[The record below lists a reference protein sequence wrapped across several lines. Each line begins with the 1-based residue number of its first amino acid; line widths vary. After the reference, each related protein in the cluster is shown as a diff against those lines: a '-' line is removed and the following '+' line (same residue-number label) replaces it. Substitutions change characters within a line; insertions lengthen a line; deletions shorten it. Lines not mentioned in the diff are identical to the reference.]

1 MKQKISEDFLHFIWK
16 YRLFKS
22 NKLLTADKQLLE
34 IISCGLQNTDSGPDF
49 FNARIKLDNTIWA
62 GNIEIHVC
70 SSDWNLHNHSKD
82 EAYNNVVLHVVY
94 EHNEDIILKN
104 GTKIPTLELKNLI
117 QPILLKKYHALLQ
130 SKKWI
135 PCSGQIAAIPSLYTQ
150 NWLSRLAIERLEN
163 KINNVFGLVKKLNN
177 DWNEAFYV
185 SLAKYFGMK
194 VNAEPFEI
202 LALSLPQKIISKH
215 KNNLLQIEAL
225 LFGQAGLLESSESTN
240 EYQHTLKKE
249 YLHLKKKYHLHSLPP
264 GIWKFA
270 RIRPNSF
277 PTLKLAQF
285 AVLCHTHSLLFS
297 KIIEEENAS
306 QLQKLFN
313 VSTSEFWKKHYTFE
327 KQSERNTG
335 SLGVSSVQ
343 IIFIN
348 TVIPFLFA
356 YGRYKNNKSIEEK
369 ALTWLEEINPEKNS
383 IIIKWETEG
392 IKLESAADTQALIQL
407 KNEYC
412 NYFKCINC
420 GIGLEL
426 LK

>member
-1 MKQKISEDFLHFIWK
+1 MKQNINEDFLHFIWK
-16 YRLFKS
+16 YRLYKN
-22 NKLLTADKQLLE
+22 NKLFTTDNQVLE
-34 IISCGLQNTDSGPDF
+34 IISCGLQNSHSGPDF
-49 FNARIKLDNTIWA
+49 FNARIKLDNTVWA

-82 EAYNNVVLHVVY
+82 EAYNNVILHVVY
-94 EHNEDIILKN
+94 EHNDEIILKN
-104 GTKIPTLELKNLI
+104 GIKIPTLELKNLI
-117 QPILLKKYHALLQ
+117 HPNILKKYHALLQ

-135 PCSGQIAAIPSLYTQ
+135 SCSGQISAIPLVQIQ
-150 NWLSRLAIERLEN
+150 NWLSRLAVERLEN
-163 KINNVFGLVKKLNN
+163 KTNNVLGLVKKLHN

-185 SLAKYFGMK
+185 SLAKHFGMK
-194 VNAEPFEI
+194 VNAEPFEM

-225 LFGQAGLLESSESTN
+225 LFGQAGLLEGDESQQ
-240 EYQHTLKKE
+240 EYKHTLKKE
-249 YLHLKKKYHLHSLPP
+249 YLHLKKKYDLRPLPQ

-277 PTLKLAQF
+277 PTLKMAQF
-285 AVLCHTHSLLFS
+285 AALCHASSHLFS
-297 KIIEEENAS
+297 KILETGNISE
-306 QLQKLFN
+306 LQKLFN
-313 VSTSEFWKKHYTFE
+313 VSTSEFWKKHYTFG

-335 SLGVSSVQ
+335 NLGVSSVQ

-356 YGRYKNNKSIEEK
+356 YGRHNNNRDLEEK
-369 ALTWLEEINPEKNS
+369 AMTWLEEIKPEKNS
-383 IIIKWETEG
+383 IIKKWMNEG
-392 IKLESAADTQALIQL
+392 INPESAVTTQALIQL

-412 NYFKCINC
+412 NNLKCVNC
-420 GIGLEL
+420 GFGLAL